1 MVFLQTW
8 QNNMTKTAEPKI
20 KHFDSEDFTNVT
32 FQPDLSKFNME
43 KLDKDI
49 VALLTRRAY
58 DIAGSCRGVK
68 VVLNGKKL
76 PVSPHCAYHRES

>member
-1 MVFLQTW
+1 
-8 QNNMTKTAEPKI
+8 MTKTADPRI
-20 KHFDSEDFTNVT
+20 KPFDSDDFTSVT
-32 FQPDLSKFNME
+32 FQPDLSKFNMD

-68 VVLNGKKL
+68 VMFNGKKL
-76 PVSPHCAYHRES
+76 PVSPPTAL

>member
-1 MVFLQTW
+1 
-8 QNNMTKTAEPKI
+8 MTKTAEPKI
-20 KHFDSEDFTNVT
+20 KHFDSDDFTSVT
-32 FQPDLSKFNME
+32 FQPDLSKFNMQ

-68 VVLNGKKL
+68 VMLNGKKL
-76 PVSPHCAYHRES
+76 PVSPRCTCDGKS